1 MNPILNTCI
10 TILLLTG
17 FAGCKMTNS
26 GISRLWFYTHNS
38 GEPTGGDTLLTPASF
53 LELRPDGTYTRD
65 FGRFEYGAWT
75 RNQLRLFLTSQSH
88 TTYIFQLGETPGE
101 EMQLKLSKD
110 LVGHFESQPIP
121 SDKESDDPFSVYNN
135 RWRIPAT
142 RKESDDEIRKRLYNH
157 CQFWVAYFAWA
168 LKRELTTV
176 DVRSTPTLIKIYG
189 NGFTLKPPEDLP
201 AEWKSFFFDEEDCR
215 KANEMMRDL
224 FQHKTIAWANTDNKY
239 KMFLGAFQQMENFL
253 R

>member
-1 MNPILNTCI
+1 MKISFYICI
-10 TILLLTG
+10 ALLLTG
-17 FAGCKMTNS
+17 ATGCMLTGDPLPK
-26 GISRLWFYTHNS
+26 LWFYTYNS
-38 GEPTGGDTLLTPASF
+38 GSATDKDTLLTPASF

-65 FGRFEYGAWT
+65 FGRFDYGIWA
-75 RNQLRLFLTSQSH
+75 RKAQSLYLTSQQH
-88 TTYIFQLGETPGE
+88 TTFVFQLNEITGK
-101 EMQLKLSKD
+101 EMQMTLAAD
-110 LVGHFESQPIP
+110 LTGHFESQPLP

-215 KANEMMRDL
+215 KANEMMRDV